1 MSAINLLLSW
11 SINMKFSSGILVLAS
26 VVISSFAASIPN
38 IKADLLIVSSYVN
51 ALDKSVS
58 ALPSKGATIGQAI
71 VINSNVQGLGALL
84 DKGTKD
90 IQSAPHFS
98 EGDGKAILNSFR
110 GSARILVDILSKLI
124 TKRATIKAL
133 PVPGI
138 TGLVRQGLEA
148 LHSRLGAF
156 SNALM
161 ASEPNDVK
169 GEVKKLMVSVDAAF
183 AKAIAAFT

>member
-71 VINSNVQGLGALL
+71 VSCPSNYFCLSTYQRMRSRQVINSNVQGLGALL

-90 IQSAPHFS
+90 IQV
-98 EGDGKAILNSFR
+98 IY
-110 GSARILVDILSKLI
+110 
-124 TKRATIKAL
+124 
-133 PVPGI
+133 
-138 TGLVRQGLEA
+138 
-148 LHSRLGAF
+148 
-156 SNALM
+156 
-161 ASEPNDVK
+161 
-169 GEVKKLMVSVDAAF
+169 
-183 AKAIAAFT
+183 